1 MRHVA
6 FLTHAQINKKSFV
19 NIIDKTIQKNDN
31 TEIIFRLCKS
41 SLLAINKMNTSIDLI
56 LTFFLIQFYIRQG
69 FMPNLTTCI
78 NCNSKLKD
86 AKFDIYNGE
95 LLCMKCGVG
104 KEFLIEHSIIKILS
118 VLTSYHITKINE
130 LKVDKKF
137 NKKVNDFLFMYG
149 KIHLSGFTNA
159 KSINIL

>member
-1 MRHVA
+1 
-6 FLTHAQINKKSFV
+6 
-19 NIIDKTIQKNDN
+19 
-31 TEIIFRLCKS
+31 
-41 SLLAINKMNTSIDLI
+41 
-56 LTFFLIQFYIRQG
+56 
-69 FMPNLTTCI
+69 
-78 NCNSKLKD
+78 
-86 AKFDIYNGE
+86 
-95 LLCMKCGVG
+95 MKCGVG

-130 LKVDKKF
+130 LEVDKKF